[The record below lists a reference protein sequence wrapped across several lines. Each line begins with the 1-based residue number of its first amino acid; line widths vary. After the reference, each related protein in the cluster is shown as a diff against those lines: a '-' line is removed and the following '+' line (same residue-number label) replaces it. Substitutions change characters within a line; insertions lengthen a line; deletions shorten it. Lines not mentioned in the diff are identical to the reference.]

1 MTTVNIKDI
10 QVQYQ
15 FDGDPEAPVLV
26 LSNSLG
32 TTMDMWADQIS
43 AFSETHRVLRYD
55 TRGHGGTSAP
65 AGPYTIEQLG
75 KDVLELADALKISS
89 FSFCGISMGGLIG
102 QWLGVHA
109 PKRLDRLVVCNTA
122 ARIGQEA
129 GWKERAALVRTQGMG
144 PVADGSPGRWF
155 TAEFVAA
162 HQETVA
168 TLIAQLRDTSP
179 EGYAACCEAL
189 AVADLRDQINTI
201 STPTLV
207 VAGSQDPVTTVA
219 DADFIAGKVQV
230 ASRVDLAASHLSN
243 VEAAAA
249 FNAAVSDFL
258 NA

>member
-1 MTTVNIKDI
+1 MTTVNINDI

-15 FDGDPEAPVLV
+15 LDGDPQAPVLV

-32 TTMDMWADQIS
+32 TTMDMWADQLA
-43 AFSETHRVLRYD
+43 AFSKTHRVLRYD
-55 TRGHGGTSAP
+55 TRGHGGSSVP

-75 KDVLELADALKISS
+75 QDVLALADALKIKT

-109 PKRLDRLVVCNTA
+109 PERLDRLVVCNTA

-129 GWKERAALVRTQGMG
+129 GWTERAALVRAQGMG

-155 TAEFVAA
+155 TSEFVAA
-162 HQETVA
+162 HQATVA
-168 TLIAQLRDTSP
+168 TLIAQLRDISP

-189 AVADLRDQINTI
+189 AVADLRDQINSI

>member
-1 MTTVNIKDI
+1 MTTVNINDI

-15 FDGDPEAPVLV
+15 LDGDPQAPVLV

-32 TTMDMWADQIS
+32 TTMDMWADQLAALS
-43 AFSETHRVLRYD
+43 KTHRVLRYD
-55 TRGHGGTSAP
+55 TRGHGGSSAP
-65 AGPYTIEQLG
+65 AGPYTVDQLG
-75 KDVLELADALKISS
+75 QDVLALADALKIKT

-102 QWLGVHA
+102 QWLGIHA
-109 PKRLDRLVVCNTA
+109 PERLDRLIVCNTA

-129 GWKERAALVRTQGMG
+129 GWKERAALVRAQGIG

-155 TAEFVAA
+155 TSEFVAA
-162 HQETVA
+162 HQATVA

-189 AVADLRDQINTI
+189 AVADLRDQINSI